1 VLALRFSW
9 VSLSFLIATS
19 VTAIGF
25 RVTEVSLQAC
35 TVCHHDI
42 ILELLTII
50 PTLTHYHGTICMYM

>member
-9 VSLSFLIATS
+9 VSLSFLIATP
-19 VTAIGF
+19 VIAIGF

-35 TVCHHDI
+35 AVYHHDI